1 VRKEKIYRKLQLFL
15 IAGLLLGGA
24 IDTLSVAQ
32 EGKADAPSTETAK
45 AKIVQAKMDPQL
57 ETLLRKVDAYL
68 SGLRSFEVEV
78 QLHVQVHRGDIQQD
92 FREFGVFSVAKPNRI
107 AFVSKKGL
115 FSPTVICDGAFTTT
129 YAPPNHQYLNR
140 PAPKKLDELFT
151 FGVEAG
157 SSLRSALPIAQA
169 LTANKPYNVL
179 VKGIEKGEYL
189 GQETLR
195 DTPCHHFKLSQRAI
209 DWEFWVSD
217 GAKPIIHKIQPDLTR
232 MLAQTRRT
240 MGDAEKEQVVQS
252 WELINWQ
259 ENVDIP
265 AGRFRF
271 TVPAGAKAV
280 DKFTRVGA
288 AGHPLVG
295 TQAPDFKMDL
305 LEGGQVDF
313 LRLKGKKVI
322 ILDFWATW
330 CKPCRNA
337 MPIIDDVARQFQ
349 DRGVALYTVN
359 ASDPPEKIRQ
369 FMQEAQIKAAV
380 ALNKDHSVF
389 RDYGVEGIPHT
400 VIIGKDGIIRRVHVG
415 LSKDLR
421 EKLFKDL
428 AEIVGLK
435 GTYDLR
441 CSSATFRPNPIQAGV
456 PITFSCLLENLGD
469 AKVSRYTYSL
479 QLVVDDQIV
488 FWGPGAVDILPGRQ
502 NVFSVDKDV
511 WHFRMIKPGTYKY
524 KVILDAD
531 HRVTEVDESN
541 NVFQGEFKVSSSE
554 ARK

>member
-1 VRKEKIYRKLQLFL
+1 MREEKIYPKLQLFL
-15 IAGLLLGGA
+15 IAGLLLGGT

-32 EGKADAPSTETAK
+32 EGKTNTPK
-45 AKIVQAKMDPQL
+45 VQMDPQV
-57 ETLLRKVDAYL
+57 ETLLRKIDAYL
-68 SGLRSFEVEV
+68 SNLKSFEVEV
-78 QLHVQVHRGDIQQD
+78 QLHVQVRRGDIQSD

-107 AFVSKKGL
+107 AFVAKKGL

-129 YAPPNHQYLNR
+129 YLPPNLQYLNR

-157 SSLRSALPIAQA
+157 SFLRSALPIAQA
-169 LTANKPYNVL
+169 LTANKPYDVL
-179 VKGIEKGEYL
+179 VKGINKGEYL

-195 DTPCHHFKLSQRAI
+195 DTPCHHFKLTQRDI
-209 DWEFWVSD
+209 DWEFWVAD
-217 GAKPIIHKIQPDLTR
+217 GAKPVIYKIQPDLTR
-232 MLAQTRRT
+232 MLAQSRRAT
-240 MGDAEKEQVVQS
+240 PNAEQEQVMQS
-252 WELINWQ
+252 WELVDWQ
-259 ENVDIP
+259 ENVDFP
-265 AGRFRF
+265 ASRFRF

-280 DKFTRVGA
+280 DKFTRAGA

-295 TQAPDFKMDL
+295 TQAPDFKMAL

-330 CKPCRNA
+330 CGPCRSA
-337 MPIIDDVARQFQ
+337 MPIIDDVARQYQ
-349 DRGVALYTVN
+349 DRQVALYTVN
-359 ASDPPEKIRQ
+359 ATDPPEKIRQ
-369 FMQEAQIKAAV
+369 FMQEAGIKAAV
-380 ALNKDHSVF
+380 ALDKDHSVF

-415 LSKDLR
+415 LAKDLR

-435 GTYDLR
+435 GAPDLR
-441 CSSATFRPNPIQAGV
+441 CPGVTFHPNPIQAGA

-469 AKVSRYTYSL
+469 AKVSRQTYSL
-479 QLVVDDQIV
+479 QLLVDDQVI
-488 FWGPGAVDILPGRQ
+488 FWGPGAVDIPPAQ
-502 NVFSVDKDV
+502 QSQFTVEKDV
-511 WHFRMIKPGTYKY
+511 WHFRMLKPGTYKY
-524 KVILDAD
+524 EVILDAD

-541 NVFQGEFKVSSSE
+541 NVIQGEFKVLS
-554 ARK
+554 KQ